1 MNKIAN
7 ISGFIKNSRKKA
19 NLTQPDL
26 SKYAGVGIR
35 FVKEL
40 EAGKETVQVNKVNQ
54 VLKLFG
60 HKLGPVPIKD
70 NININSSNNNEKR

>member
-1 MNKIAN
+1 MNNIEN
-7 ISGFIKNSRKKA
+7 ISVFIKESRKKV
-19 NLTQPDL
+19 NLTQPEL
-26 SKYAGVGIR
+26 SKLSGVGLR

-60 HKLGPVPIKD
+60 HKLGPIPINKTD
-70 NININSSNNNEKR
+70 KE

>member
-1 MNKIAN
+1 MNNINN
-7 ISGFIKNSRKKA
+7 ISSFVKESRKKV
-19 NLTQPDL
+19 NLTQPEL
-26 SKYAGVGIR
+26 SKLSGVGLR

-60 HKLGPVPIKD
+60 HKLGPVPINKTGK
-70 NININSSNNNEKR
+70 E

>member
-1 MNKIAN
+1 MNNIEN
-7 ISGFIKNSRKKA
+7 ISVFIKESRKKV
-19 NLTQPDL
+19 NLTQPEL
-26 SKYAGVGIR
+26 SKLSGVGLR

-60 HKLGPVPIKD
+60 HKLGPVPIKETD
-70 NININSSNNNEKR
+70 KE